1 MNKCKFTNGFL
12 LVILSMNVCDE
23 NEIAMNIIQ
32 NDIEIC
38 SNKKKLNFFIEQ
50 ELFAYKKILD
60 LLEC

>member
-1 MNKCKFTNGFL
+1 
-12 LVILSMNVCDE
+12 MNVCDE